1 MVSACATVSASSL
14 RDPEARDIPV
24 VLALCGVRIS
34 WDLVYRMW
42 SVGIR
47 CIQILMSFKPEN
59 SKSFTVTLRLY
70 HALSLLFF
78 SRLTIFLPLLPSLC
92 CCRYKLT
99 WGRMDSRAQQG
110 RRVSGVWLTDQW
122 WAPRERV
129 KGQGQRLGC
138 HGEGESRAGETERG
152 DLLTRWG

>member
-1 MVSACATVSASSL
+1 MTSESENLSFIAGFDHFYRAHHHHDCKGVVLRTFHSLCFLFSSLLQGLMGHAWSDWAGWEVKVRVSACATVSVSSL

-24 VLALCGVRIS
+24 VLALCGVRIR

-47 CIQILMSFKPEN
+47 YIQILMSFRLAN
-59 SKSFTVTLRLY
+59 SKSFTVMLGLC

-92 CCRYKLT
+92 CCR
-99 WGRMDSRAQQG
+99 
-110 RRVSGVWLTDQW
+110 
-122 WAPRERV
+122 
-129 KGQGQRLGC
+129 
-138 HGEGESRAGETERG
+138 
-152 DLLTRWG
+152 